1 MKAKQ
6 LLGGT
11 GVQVT
16 ERLYFKQKATPDE
29 VRTLA
34 ALLPGGVRDILSTRS
49 RKYKELG
56 LAEKSLT
63 DDELIDLLAQEPG
76 LWRRPIVIREG
87 QAVVGFDAKSLE
99 ALLS

>member
-11 GVQVT
+11 DAAVT
-16 ERLYFKQKATPDE
+16 ERLYFKQKPSIDE
-29 VRTLA
+29 VRELA
-34 ALLPGGVRDILSTRS
+34 ALLPGGARDILSTRS

-56 LAEKSLT
+56 LAQQSLT
-63 DDELIDLLAQEPG
+63 DEELIALLAQEPG
-76 LWRRPIVIREG
+76 LWRRPIVIRNG
-87 QAVVGFDAKSLE
+87 RAVVGFDAKNLE

>member
-6 LLGGT
+6 LLGET
-11 GVQVT
+11 DAEVT
-16 ERLYFKQKATPDE
+16 ERQYFKQKPTVDE
-29 VRTLA
+29 IRALA

-49 RKYKELG
+49 RKYAELN

-63 DDELIDLLAQEPG
+63 DDEVVELLAAEPG
-76 LWRRPIVIREG
+76 LWRRPIVVRG
-87 QAVVGFDAKSLE
+87 DRAVVGFDAKNLE